1 MFEYNAEV
9 LRVVDGDTLDARI
22 DLGFDVHVNKR
33 IRLMGIDTWESRTR
47 DLEEKKKGLAAK
59 ARLKELLKVDKN
71 KFKLISH
78 GTGKFGRVL
87 GDIEI
92 SVGNVCDILVE
103 EGHAYSYFGGNKEEA
118 RAKAA
123 EILAES
129 KKISEGSLIS
139 ATDKDL

>member
-1 MFEYNAEV
+1 MFEYSAEV
-9 LRVVDGDTLDARI
+9 IKIVDGDTLDARI

-47 DLEEKKKGLAAK
+47 DKDEKVKGLAAK
-59 ARLKELLKVDKN
+59 ARLKELMKQDKN

-92 SVGNVCDILVE
+92 SVGNVCDILIE

-129 KKISEGSLIS
+129 KKISDNEL
-139 ATDKDL
+139 

>member
-9 LRVVDGDTLDARI
+9 LRVVDGDTLAARI
-22 DLGFDVHVNKR
+22 DLGFDVHVKKR
-33 IRLMGIDTWESRTR
+33 IRLHGIDTWESRTR
-47 DLEEKKKGLAAK
+47 DAEEKKKGIAAK
-59 ARLKELLKVDKN
+59 SRLVELLQADQG
-71 KFKLISH
+71 KFKLISY
-78 GTGKFGRVL
+78 GVGKFGRVL

-92 SVGNVCDILVE
+92 SAGNVCDILVE

-129 KKISEGSLIS
+129 KKIPE
-139 ATDKDL
+139 KDL

>member
-1 MFEYNAEV
+1 MFEYSAEV
-9 LRVVDGDTLDARI
+9 IKVVDGDTLDARI

-47 DLEEKKKGLAAK
+47 DKAEKVKGLAAK
-59 ARLKELLKVDKN
+59 ARLKELMKQDKN

-129 KKISEGSLIS
+129 KKIS
-139 ATDKDL
+139 DKEL

>member
-47 DLEEKKKGLAAK
+47 DKAEKVKGLAAK
-59 ARLKELLKVDKN
+59 ARLKELLKEDKN

-129 KKISEGSLIS
+129 KKIP
-139 ATDKDL
+139 DKDL

>member
-22 DLGFDVHVNKR
+22 DLGFDVHVKKR
-33 IRLMGIDTWESRTR
+33 IRLHGIDTWESRTR
-47 DLEEKKKGLAAK
+47 DAEEKKKGIAAK
-59 ARLKELLKVDKN
+59 SRLVELLQADQV
-71 KFKLISH
+71 KFKLISY
-78 GTGKFGRVL
+78 GVGKFGRVL

-92 SVGNVCDILVE
+92 SAGNVCDILVE

-129 KKISEGSLIS
+129 KKIPE
-139 ATDKDL
+139 KDL

>member
-9 LRVVDGDTLDARI
+9 LRIVDGDTLDARI

-47 DLEEKKKGLAAK
+47 DKAEKVKGLAAK
-59 ARLKELLKVDKN
+59 ARLKELLKEDKN

-129 KKISEGSLIS
+129 KGVS
-139 ATDKDL
+139 DKDL

>member
-9 LRVVDGDTLDARI
+9 LRIVDGDTLDARI

-47 DLEEKKKGLAAK
+47 DKAEKAKGVAAK

-139 ATDKDL
+139 VTDKDL

>member
-9 LRVVDGDTLDARI
+9 LRIVDGDTLDARI

-47 DLEEKKKGLAAK
+47 DKAEKVKGLAAK
-59 ARLKELLKVDKN
+59 ARLKELLKEDKN

-129 KKISEGSLIS
+129 NKVSEKGL
-139 ATDKDL
+139 

>member
-9 LRVVDGDTLDARI
+9 LRIIDGDTLDARI

-47 DLEEKKKGLAAK
+47 DLEEKAKGLAAK
-59 ARLKELLKVDKN
+59 FRLIELLQAEGN
-71 KFKLISH
+71 RFKLISH

-129 KKISEGSLIS
+129 KKVS
-139 ATDKDL
+139 DKDL

>member
-9 LRVVDGDTLDARI
+9 LRIVDGDTLDARI

-47 DLEEKKKGLAAK
+47 DKAEKAKGLAAK

-71 KFKLISH
+71 KFRLISH

-139 ATDKDL
+139 VTDKDL

>member
-47 DLEEKKKGLAAK
+47 DKAEKVKGLAAK
-59 ARLKELLKVDKN
+59 ARLKELMKQDKN

-139 ATDKDL
+139 VTDKDL

>member
-1 MFEYNAEV
+1 MFEYSA
-9 LRVVDGDTLDARI
+9 RVVRIVDGDTLDAEI
-22 DLGFDVHVNKR
+22 DIGFDVFVKKR
-33 IRLMGIDTWESRTR
+33 IRLYGIDTWESRTR
-47 DLEEKKKGLAAK
+47 DKAEKVKGLAAK
-59 ARLKELLKVDKN
+59 ARLKELLKEDKN

-129 KKISEGSLIS
+129 KKIS
-139 ATDKDL
+139 DKDL

>member
-9 LRVVDGDTLDARI
+9 LRIVDGDTLDARI

-47 DLEEKKKGLAAK
+47 DKAEKVKGLAAK
-59 ARLKELLKVDKN
+59 ARLKELLKEDKN

-129 KKISEGSLIS
+129 KKVS
-139 ATDKDL
+139 DKDL

>member
-47 DLEEKKKGLAAK
+47 DKVEKVKGLAAK
-59 ARLKELLKVDKN
+59 ARLKELLKEDKN

-129 KKISEGSLIS
+129 NKVSEKGL
-139 ATDKDL
+139 

>member
-9 LRVVDGDTLDARI
+9 LRLVDGDTLDARI

-47 DLEEKKKGLAAK
+47 DKAEKVKGLAAK
-59 ARLKELLKVDKN
+59 ARLKELLKQDKN

-129 KKISEGSLIS
+129 KKVP
-139 ATDKDL
+139 DKEL

>member
-47 DLEEKKKGLAAK
+47 DKAEKVKGLAAK
-59 ARLKELLKVDKN
+59 ARLKELLKQDKD

-87 GDIEI
+87 GDIES

-129 KKISEGSLIS
+129 KKVP
-139 ATDKDL
+139 DKEL

>member
-47 DLEEKKKGLAAK
+47 DKAEKVKGLAAK
-59 ARLKELLKVDKN
+59 ARLKELLKQDKD

-92 SVGNVCDILVE
+92 SVGNVCDILIE

-129 KKISEGSLIS
+129 KKIS
-139 ATDKDL
+139 DKEL

>member
-9 LRVVDGDTLDARI
+9 LRIVDGDTLDARI

-47 DLEEKKKGLAAK
+47 DKAEKAKGLAAK

-103 EGHAYSYFGGNKEEA
+103 EGHAYSYFGVIRKKQEQRQQKFWLKA
-118 RAKAA
+118 RRYR
-123 EILAES
+123 IRNCNLW
-129 KKISEGSLIS
+129 I
-139 ATDKDL
+139 

>member
-1 MFEYNAEV
+1 MFEYSAEV
-9 LRVVDGDTLDARI
+9 IKIVDGDTLAARI

-47 DLEEKKKGLAAK
+47 DKAEKVKGIAAK
-59 ARLKELLKVDKN
+59 ARLKELLKQDKD

-92 SVGNVCDILVE
+92 SVGNVCDILIE

-129 KKISEGSLIS
+129 KKIS
-139 ATDKDL
+139 DKEL

>member
-1 MFEYNAEV
+1 MFEYSAEV
-9 LRVVDGDTLDARI
+9 IKIVDGDTLDARI

-47 DLEEKKKGLAAK
+47 DKAEKVKGLAAK
-59 ARLKELLKVDKN
+59 AWLKELLKGNKN

-92 SVGNVCDILVE
+92 PVGNVCDMLIA

-129 KKISEGSLIS
+129 KKVS
-139 ATDKDL
+139 DKDL